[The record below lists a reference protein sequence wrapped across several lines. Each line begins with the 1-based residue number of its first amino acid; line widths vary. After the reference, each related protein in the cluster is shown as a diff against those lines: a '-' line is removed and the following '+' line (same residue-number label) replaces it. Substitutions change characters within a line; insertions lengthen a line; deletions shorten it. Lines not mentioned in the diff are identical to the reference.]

1 VTTPILAIPVIPFVE
16 SLSETELLVVSQV
29 VANLGM
35 ALGTAIIVVG
45 YFRLTDRD
53 RSFLDLRLP
62 TAREVGW
69 TVAGL
74 IVLFGA
80 VFAIDFVMRTVG
92 VEGSDHATT
101 QQAQERPELMLVMI
115 PIAILV
121 IGPFEELLYRNVIQK
136 SLYDTFS
143 RAGAVVTASVI
154 FAAVHVS
161 AYATAGLGAVIASLG
176 TVFGLSLVLG
186 TIYERTE
193 NLVIPA
199 PVHGLYNALLFANL
213 YTLYG

>member
-1 VTTPILAIPVIPFVE
+1 
-16 SLSETELLVVSQV
+16 
-29 VANLGM
+29 
-35 ALGTAIIVVG
+35 
-45 YFRLTDRD
+45 
-53 RSFLDLRLP
+53 
-62 TAREVGW
+62 
-69 TVAGL
+69 
-74 IVLFGA
+74 
-80 VFAIDFVMRTVG
+80 MRTVG

-199 PVHGLYNALLFANL
+199 PAHGLYNALLFANL